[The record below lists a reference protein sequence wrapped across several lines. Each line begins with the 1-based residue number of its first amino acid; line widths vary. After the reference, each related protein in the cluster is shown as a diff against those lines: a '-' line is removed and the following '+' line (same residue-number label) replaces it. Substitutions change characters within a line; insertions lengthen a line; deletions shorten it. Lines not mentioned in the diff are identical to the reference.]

1 MAGAR
6 RPDSLTSVP
15 VKDNRKLTRRFGEL
29 VGRGCQSEVY
39 AQGNDAVKV
48 YRAGYPKTVVF
59 AEALVMAL
67 VESTGLPIARI
78 HEVLLVDGRYALRMD
93 RAQGT
98 TLLDRMRAE
107 PERTPE
113 FIDELVK
120 LQIRV
125 HTSKIAPSL
134 SLKNRLRPLISS
146 NARLDDH
153 QKRSLLVLLDELP
166 EGDALCHGD
175 FHAGNILW
183 DNGRYVI
190 IDWVEVSTGCALG
203 DACRTYLD
211 HMLLPPGEKVQGLAE
226 MYLDKYCAA
235 TGAKREEVLQW
246 LPVHAASILGELPD
260 AMNDIL
266 KRLIVGFTN

>member
-1 MAGAR
+1 ME
-6 RPDSLTSVP
+6 
-15 VKDNRKLTRRFGEL
+15 DNQTLTRRFGEL
-29 VGRGCQSEVY
+29 VGRGCQSEVH
-39 AQGNDAVKV
+39 AQGDDAVKV

-93 RAQGT
+93 RARGT

-113 FIDELVK
+113 FMDELVK
-120 LQIRV
+120 LQVRV
-125 HTSKIAPSL
+125 HSSKIAPSV
-134 SLKNRLRPLISS
+134 SLKNRLRPLIAA
-146 NARLDDH
+146 NARLDEH
-153 QKRSLLVLLDELP
+153 QKAKLLVLLDELP
-166 EGDALCHGD
+166 DGDALCHGD
-175 FHAGNILW
+175 FHGANILW
-183 DNGRYVI
+183 DNGRYAI

-211 HMLLPPGEKVQGLAE
+211 HMLVAPEEKMQGLAE

-235 TGAKREEVLQW
+235 TGAKREEVLRW
-246 LPVHAASILGELPD
+246 LPIHAASILGELPD
-260 AMNDIL
+260 SMNAIL
-266 KRLIVGFTN
+266 KKLVVAFTN